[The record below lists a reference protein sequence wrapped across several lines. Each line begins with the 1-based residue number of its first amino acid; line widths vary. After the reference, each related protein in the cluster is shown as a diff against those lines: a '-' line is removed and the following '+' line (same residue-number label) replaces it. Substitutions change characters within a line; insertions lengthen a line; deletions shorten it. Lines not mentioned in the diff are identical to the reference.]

1 MHAMLKNLS
10 YLLKYMIFV
19 IDTTKLNG
27 HELDK
32 DTLRLTHDHFKVKSK
47 ITKVNSPSSSF
58 FNLKLWCTSSIHIV
72 TGIIHLVRLQNFL
85 EN

>member
-1 MHAMLKNLS
+1 MHAILKNLS

-32 DTLRLTHDHFKVKSK
+32 DTLRLTMT
-47 ITKVNSPSSSF
+47 I
-58 FNLKLWCTSSIHIV
+58 LKLKA
-72 TGIIHLVRLQNFL
+72 R
-85 EN
+85 